1 MPLLPIL
8 LLVLMVLPDLY
19 IWLSFVRG
27 AVAPVWS
34 LLYWLPFVL
43 TLLGVL
49 AFMMGYANHFVLKC
63 TLFLF
68 LVFALPKILFAV
80 FALGGKLLSLL
91 HVRFMYIGIGAAVV
105 VSFCAFIMSLYGFV
119 WGWQRMEVR
128 TVAVG
133 LRNLPNAFE
142 GYRIVQISDLHLGT
156 FGNDTTLMH
165 TMVEKVNSLHPDMVV
180 FTGDLVNTSPTEAQP
195 FLAVLSQLR
204 ACDGVYSILGNHDY
218 STYHPDKSAS
228 GRLQRL
234 EQLVN
239 LQQSMG
245 WHLLRDAHA
254 VVRRAGDS
262 LVIAG
267 VENVARPPFP
277 SRGDLKKALKGVDS
291 EACVVLLSHDPMHWR
306 REVLAD
312 ATNVGLTLSGHTHA
326 MQFKVHKFSPA
337 QWIYDEWGG
346 HYVENERHLVVST
359 GAGSNIPFRFGAW
372 PEVVEI
378 VLHQK

>member
-142 GYRIVQISDLHLGT
+142 GYRIVQISDLHNVE
-156 FGNDTTLMH
+156 FGKNN
-165 TMVEKVNSLHPDMVV
+165 EKLLSMIKEAKPNSIVI
-180 FTGDLVNTSPTEAQP
+180 TGDMIDSRHTNVDKALNFAEQ
-195 FLAVLSQLR
+195 AVQI
-204 ACDGVYSILGNHDY
+204 APCYYVPGNHEARIPKDY
-218 STYHPDKSAS
+218 ETLK
-228 GRLQRL
+228 
-234 EQLVN
+234 
-239 LQQSMG
+239 
-245 WHLLRDAHA
+245 
-254 VVRRAGDS
+254 DS
-262 LVIAG
+262 LLSFG
-267 VENVARPPFP
+267 VTVLENDRTEIGYKGEEAR
-277 SRGDLKKALKGVDS
+277 
-291 EACVVLLSHDPMHWR
+291 
-306 REVLAD
+306 
-312 ATNVGLTLSGHTHA
+312 
-326 MQFKVHKFSPA
+326 
-337 QWIYDEWGG
+337 
-346 HYVENERHLVVST
+346 
-359 GAGSNIPFRFGAW
+359 
-372 PEVVEI
+372 
-378 VLHQK
+378 